1 LTNSESVVRKG
12 SQLPRIE
19 SYPLYITNAADDAI
33 DLAAIAGLFLD
44 PWQEYVLRGSLG
56 EKRNGKWSAFRAGL
70 VVPRQNGK
78 NALLEARE
86 LAGLFLFGEK
96 RIIHTA
102 HETKTARESM
112 TSLMNRMKSCPD
124 LMEQVQGFEGD
135 LDKEFSGMK
144 VGNDPSITLKS
155 GAKISYAARSKGS
168 GRGFTGDLIVMDE
181 AYALKLDELAA
192 MLPTMAAKSMEG
204 NPQIWFTSS
213 AGMPESDLL
222 EAMRQEGIKKTSD
235 RLAYFEWSA
244 EDDAAID
251 DVDSW
256 YQANPGLGIRISEQ
270 FVKDE
275 LEAMVA
281 DGGSDEQFKRERL
294 GIWAKLGGESVFAS
308 GVWSDLKDEGSKPG
322 EHMVF
327 GVEIAGN
334 RESASISLL
343 SFRGDELVHAEIIE
357 NRLGTSWVGPRLAE
371 LQKRWNPIATMAI
384 AGGHVDSLVSSWKK
398 DGARVKLIKFA
409 DYVQA
414 CGVVYDWITQGK
426 LRHLDDEILNAAIDG
441 VQQKFTRD
449 KAAWYWSRASSDVD
463 ITSLVAL
470 TVAVSGL
477 EKKSGRSRPD
487 GARRGK
493 IL

>member
-1 LTNSESVVRKG
+1 MTNSESVVRKG

-19 SYPLYITNAADDAI
+19 SFPLYATTAADDAI
-33 DLAAIAGLFLD
+33 DLAAVAGLFLD

-56 EKRNGKWSAFRAGL
+56 EKRNGKWSAFRCGL

-112 TSLMNRMKSCPD
+112 QSLMNRMKSCPD

-181 AYALKLDELAA
+181 AYALKTAEMAA
-192 MLPTMAAKSMEG
+192 MLPTMAAKSMDG

-222 EAMRQEGIKKTSD
+222 EAMRQEGIKKSSD

-244 EDDAAID
+244 EDDAPID
-251 DVDSW
+251 DVESW

-270 FVKDE
+270 YVRDE
-275 LEAMVA
+275 YEVFIEAEA
-281 DGGSDEQFKRERL
+281 IEEFKRERL
-294 GIWAKLGGESVFAS
+294 GIWAKLGGESVFAD
-308 GVWSDLKDEGSKPG
+308 GVWSALADEESKPT
-322 EHMVF
+322 EQIVF

-334 RESASISLL
+334 RESASIALL
-343 SFRGDELVHAEIIE
+343 SFRADDLIHAEIVE
-357 NRLGTSWVGPRLAE
+357 NRVGTSWLGTRLAE
-371 LQKRWNPIATMAI
+371 LQKLYNPIATVAI
-384 AGGHVDSLVSSWKK
+384 AGGHVDSLVPSWKR

-409 DYVQA
+409 DYVKA
-414 CGVVYDWITQGK
+414 CGVIYDWITQGK
-426 LRHLDDEILNAAIDG
+426 LRHLDDDLLNAPIDG
-441 VQQKFTRD
+441 VRQKFTRD
-449 KAAWYWSRASSDVD
+449 NASWYWSRASSDVD
-463 ITSLVAL
+463 ITPLVAL
-470 TVAVSGL
+470 TVAAGSL
-477 EKKSGRSRPD
+477 EKKSGQSRSD
-487 GARRGK
+487 GKRRGR